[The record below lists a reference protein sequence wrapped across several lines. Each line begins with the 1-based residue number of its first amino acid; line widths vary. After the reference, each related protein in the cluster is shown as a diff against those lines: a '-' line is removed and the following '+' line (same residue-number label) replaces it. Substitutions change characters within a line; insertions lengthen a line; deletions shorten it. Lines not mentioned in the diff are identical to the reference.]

1 MIKRTS
7 KEHVLKILNQ
17 NRKNWRILDIGCNR
31 DAVTYAQT
39 VADIQNLS
47 DFYKEKDKKFVL
59 IENKDLPFE
68 DNQFDFVYASH
79 VIEHVEDVS
88 HFIKELQ
95 RISKLGYIELPSMLE
110 DNIILSENNIK
121 DHKWFFQ
128 FDDVRNILLAEKK
141 KQLIEPFIT
150 HGVLFGSLRKNFRSS
165 LVLELW
171 WENEINYEFK
181 NFTTPSKKP
190 YFYSILKKYL
200 SYQIRKNKVISFSLL
215 LILAFFIINFF
226 II

>member
-17 NRKNWRILDIGCNR
+17 KRKDWNILDIGCNR
-31 DAVTYAQT
+31 DAVKYAQT

-47 DFYKEKDKKFVL
+47 DFYREKNIKFVL

-88 HFIKELQ
+88 YFIKELQ

-181 NFTTPSKKP
+181 NFTTPTKKP

-200 SYQIRKNKVISFSLL
+200 SYKIRKNKVISFTLL
-215 LILAFFIINFF
+215 LILAFFVINFF
-226 II
+226 IV

>member
-17 NRKNWRILDIGCNR
+17 KRKDWNILDIGCNR
-31 DAVTYAQT
+31 DAVKYAQT

-47 DFYKEKDKKFVL
+47 DFYREKNIKFVL

-88 HFIKELQ
+88 YFIKELQ

-181 NFTTPSKKP
+181 NFTTPTKKP

-226 II
+226 IV